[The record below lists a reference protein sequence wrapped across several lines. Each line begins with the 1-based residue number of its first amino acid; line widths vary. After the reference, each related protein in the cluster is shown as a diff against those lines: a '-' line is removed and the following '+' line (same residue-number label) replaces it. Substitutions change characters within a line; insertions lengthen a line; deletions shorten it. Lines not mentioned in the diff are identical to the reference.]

1 MDMKIHDSITEL
13 VGNTPLVRLH
23 RLTENLD
30 AEVIVKLEYFN
41 PMGSVK
47 DRIGLS
53 MIEDAEKEG
62 ILKKGS
68 TIVEATS
75 GNTGIA
81 LAFIGAA
88 RGYSVILTMPDTMSE
103 ERRKL
108 LRSLGAEL
116 VLTPGKEGMNGAV
129 AEAESI
135 ARAKKGFLPRQFKNP
150 ANPSIHRST
159 TAEEIWRDTGGTVDV
174 FVAAVG
180 TGGTVSG
187 TGSRLKEL
195 RKDIL
200 VFAVEP
206 KESPVLSGGE
216 PGSHKIQGIGPG
228 FIPEV
233 LDASVYDGVLTVDAE
248 AAASTARF
256 LAEKEGI
263 FGGISAGANVRA
275 ALELAEKPEYSGK
288 RIVTIVCDTGERYL
302 STWLWEK

>member
-1 MDMKIHDSITEL
+1 MKIHDSITEL